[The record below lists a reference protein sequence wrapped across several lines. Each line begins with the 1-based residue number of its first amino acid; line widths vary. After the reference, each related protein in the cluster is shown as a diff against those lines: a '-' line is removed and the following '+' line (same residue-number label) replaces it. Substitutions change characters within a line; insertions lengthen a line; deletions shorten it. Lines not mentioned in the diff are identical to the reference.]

1 MRSRLSQRIAAALL
15 PAGVTREA
23 GLLVGFS
30 GGRDSVALVA
40 LLQEGGFG
48 GLTLLHLDHGLRAES
63 GADAEWCRAFGRARG
78 LEVVVERT
86 AVGGTEGVS
95 GGGLEEAGRKA
106 RHAFFARIARE
117 RGIREVVL
125 GHHADDQVETF
136 LFRLLRGSGSLGLG
150 GMAPVSERVEGEV
163 VLRLLRPMLGV
174 WRTELDEWIAERG
187 LAFCEDLSNADPRWA
202 RNRIRHGLLPEMER
216 MMERPVKAALWR
228 TAEVLRAEADWLRE
242 HAAAGGELQDQLE
255 VRALRVLAV
264 AERRV
269 RITRWLA
276 HHKVP
281 EVGFELVEAV
291 ARLALERFP
300 AKVNLPG
307 DRHVRRRAGRIFVE
321 GGQAASGGT
330 SL

>member
-1 MRSRLSQRIAAALL
+1 VSSRLSQRIAQHLL
-15 PAGVTREA
+15 LAGVTQDVR
-23 GLLVGFS
+23 LLVGFS

-40 LLQEGGFG
+40 LLQEAGFTV
-48 GLTLLHLDHGLRAES
+48 LTLLHLDHGLRPES
-63 GADAEWCRAFGRARG
+63 GADAQWCVEFGRARG
-78 LEVVVERT
+78 LEVVAERRE
-86 AVGGTEGVS
+86 VGGTAGSRGV
-95 GGGLEEAGRKA
+95 GLEEAGREA
-106 RHAFFARIARE
+106 RYAFYARMALE

-174 WRTELDEWIAERG
+174 WRAELDEWIAERG
-187 LAFCEDLSNADPRWA
+187 LSFCEDLSNADPRWT

-216 MMERPVKAALWR
+216 VMERPVKAALWR
-228 TAEVLRAEADWLRE
+228 SAELLRAEADWMRGLDE
-242 HAAAGGELQDQLE
+242 AGGELPQQLE
-255 VRALRVLAV
+255 VRDLRGRTV
-264 AERRV
+264 AERRL

-276 HHKVP
+276 LHGVP

-291 ARLALERFP
+291 ARLAIERFP

-307 DRHVRRRAGRIFVE
+307 GRHVKRRAGRIFVE
-321 GGQAASGGT
+321 GCSGGVA
-330 SL
+330 